1 MFKMLKLGKNINGDG
16 NMKKGNRIIKTLEII
31 AITILIFCF
40 IVLVYCVYI
49 SITKEKEYV
58 NEYRAE
64 TMSVNKKES
73 DKATEDISNLI
84 ENVNN
89 SVVGISKLKSKGSTI
104 FLEDGATNLGLGT
117 GFIVSKDGYIVTNQ
131 HVSGEKNS
139 ACYVTLEDGRNY
151 KANVVW
157 ADGDLDLS
165 VIKINADN
173 LSYLNLGD
181 SDQIKVA
188 QQVYAIGNPIG
199 YEFQRT
205 VTSGIISGLD
215 RTIKLEENEKNYY
228 MEDLIQT
235 DATINPGNSGG
246 PLIDES
252 GNVIGVNSIKITSAE
267 GIGFAIPI
275 NIIKPI
281 VDKLRNNGQFNTAT
295 LGVFAYDKN
304 VVPYINQELGSNM
317 TLQDGIYV
325 VEVIKNSPADK
336 YGIQKGDILVEIDG
350 KKLDKM
356 SKLRTYIYEKEI
368 GDEVNIKYVRNNK
381 EYAAIIKLAKK

>member
-31 AITILIFCF
+31 AMTILIFCF

-64 TMSVNKKES
+64 TMSVNRKES

-228 MEDLIQT
+228 M
-235 DATINPGNSGG
+235 
-246 PLIDES
+246 
-252 GNVIGVNSIKITSAE
+252 
-267 GIGFAIPI
+267 GFIC
-275 NIIKPI
+275 
-281 VDKLRNNGQFNTAT
+281 
-295 LGVFAYDKN
+295 
-304 VVPYINQELGSNM
+304 
-317 TLQDGIYV
+317 
-325 VEVIKNSPADK
+325 
-336 YGIQKGDILVEIDG
+336 
-350 KKLDKM
+350 
-356 SKLRTYIYEKEI
+356 TYIRCI
-368 GDEVNIKYVRNNK
+368 TW
-381 EYAAIIKLAKK
+381 

>member
-1 MFKMLKLGKNINGDG
+1 M
-16 NMKKGNRIIKTLEII
+16 
-31 AITILIFCF
+31 
-40 IVLVYCVYI
+40 
-49 SITKEKEYV
+49 EY
-58 NEYRAE
+58 
-64 TMSVNKKES
+64 
-73 DKATEDISNLI
+73 
-84 ENVNN
+84 
-89 SVVGISKLKSKGSTI
+89 
-104 FLEDGATNLGLGT
+104 
-117 GFIVSKDGYIVTNQ
+117 
-131 HVSGEKNS
+131 
-139 ACYVTLEDGRNY
+139 
-151 KANVVW
+151 
-157 ADGDLDLS
+157 
-165 VIKINADN
+165 
-173 LSYLNLGD
+173 
-181 SDQIKVA
+181 
-188 QQVYAIGNPIG
+188 
-199 YEFQRT
+199 
-205 VTSGIISGLD
+205 
-215 RTIKLEENEKNYY
+215 
-228 MEDLIQT
+228 LIQNY
-235 DATINPGNSGG
+235 ATINPGNSGG

-336 YGIQKGDILVEIDG
+336 YGLQKGDILVEIDG

-381 EYAAIIKLAKK
+381 EYAATIKLAKK